1 MFRRPLDYHA
11 VLHLNTLADAT
22 EYPTALT
29 HSSDA
34 RSGARGAGCNSYPL
48 KFRNTKQ
55 QQAKIN
61 PAWYYAGPGT
71 TAYGMEADEFTQPA
85 QQSGGTSGFSS
96 AYTSEGSL
104 QSSPRLS
111 RTNSSNSLQSAI
123 SISSDEWSP
132 SSSRAATPS
141 AEAASSWMG
150 MASSAVGMAVGMKRS
165 RSPSPTKMGSAKK
178 AASRN

>member
-34 RSGARGAGCNSYPL
+34 RSGARGAGCNSYTL

-61 PAWYYAGPGT
+61 PAWYYGVWHGGRRVH
-71 TAYGMEADEFTQPA
+71 TARATERWYK
-85 QQSGGTSGFSS
+85 
-96 AYTSEGSL
+96 
-104 QSSPRLS
+104 RL
-111 RTNSSNSLQSAI
+111 
-123 SISSDEWSP
+123 
-132 SSSRAATPS
+132 
-141 AEAASSWMG
+141 
-150 MASSAVGMAVGMKRS
+150 
-165 RSPSPTKMGSAKK
+165 
-178 AASRN
+178 